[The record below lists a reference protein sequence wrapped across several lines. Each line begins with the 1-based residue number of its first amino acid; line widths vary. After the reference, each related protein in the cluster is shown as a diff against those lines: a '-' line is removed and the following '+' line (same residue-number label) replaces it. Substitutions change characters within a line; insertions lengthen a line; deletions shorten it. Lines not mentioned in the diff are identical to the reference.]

1 MQNQYDEDTFFNM
14 YKEIRHSQLSYNEIV
29 EFPEI
34 KRHMPDLNSKHVLDI
49 GCGFGHLLKY
59 MKTLEPASITGID
72 QSEKMI
78 NHCRADADLKDATFI
93 QGDIL
98 SLSSSDQYDFIISS
112 LVFHYIE
119 DFDLLSKKLYELLS
133 GDGQLLFTIEHP
145 IQTATVEKDLVME
158 DEQGIYARVDH
169 YFKESIRD
177 SHWSNGIIIKKY
189 HHKMDTILN
198 SLIQNGFQIEAVK
211 DLGDA
216 AEVFD
221 YYSDERIHKLQTFPP
236 FLLIKCRKEK

>member
-1 MQNQYDEDTFFNM
+1 MQNQYDEDIFFNM
-14 YKEIRHSQLSYNEIV
+14 YKEIRHSPLSYNEVV

-34 KRHMPDLNSKHVLDI
+34 KRHMPDLKNKHVLDI

-59 MKTLEPASITGID
+59 MNTFEPAAVTGID

-78 NHCRADADLKDATFI
+78 DHCRGDADLKDVSFI
-93 QGDIL
+93 HGDIL
-98 SLSSSDQYDFIISS
+98 SSSKLGNYDFIISS

-119 DFDLLSKKLYELLS
+119 DFDTLAKKLYGLLNT
-133 GDGQLLFTIEHP
+133 GGQLLFTIEHP
-145 IQTATVEKDLVME
+145 IQTATEEEDLVMK
-158 DEQGIYARVDH
+158 DERGIYARVDH

-177 SHWSNGIIIKKY
+177 SHWSNNIIIKKY

-198 SLIQNGFQIEAVK
+198 SLIQNGLTIEAIK

-216 AEVFD
+216 PEVFD
-221 YYSDERIHKLQTFPP
+221 NYSDERVYKLQTFPP
-236 FLLIKCRKEK
+236 FLLVKCSKLK